1 MTSSSRDV
9 PGARLDS
16 GDLQVTVRWRG
27 DAVVVAVAGEID
39 LVTAPEFDEVV
50 AGVVDQGPAV
60 LVVDLTG
67 VSFLSSAGLQ
77 VLAGAH
83 RRLGERGLRAVT
95 PSNVT
100 ARPFTSTGLDTWI
113 GLFPSVDAALAA
125 TPGAGE

>member
-1 MTSSSRDV
+1 M
-9 PGARLDS
+9 
-16 GDLQVTVRWRG
+16 RWRG